1 MGVANLLCKQ
11 EVVGSIPSGST
22 TPVPST
28 DLKTNR
34 LLYRFGTGFCFVPV
48 FTSLDDLL
56 HA

>member
-1 MGVANLLCKQ
+1 MRLLGVSNLLCKQ

-34 LLYRFGTGFCFVPV
+34 LLYRFGTGFLFCPSFYVNG
-48 FTSLDDLL
+48 
-56 HA
+56 